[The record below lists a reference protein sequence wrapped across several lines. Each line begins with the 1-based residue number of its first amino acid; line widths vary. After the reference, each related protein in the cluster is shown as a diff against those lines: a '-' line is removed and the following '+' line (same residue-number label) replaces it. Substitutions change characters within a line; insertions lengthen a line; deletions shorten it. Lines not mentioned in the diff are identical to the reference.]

1 MQTPANHDR
10 LPAVPVSGR
19 RRFPLRYQVLVPML
33 ATLVVTLVVI
43 SLLTAGMAARN
54 AAARVDADVAR
65 IAKTLRATTFPLT
78 QPVLDNIAGLSGAE
92 LLLTNS
98 ANQVVA
104 STTRVDRSGWQPVP
118 PAAAERPGDL
128 DRIDLGGEWYFHRVS
143 QLARP
148 AQAGELYHLHVL
160 YPEAAWRRAR
170 REAVL
175 PPLLIGAVGAAFTAG
190 LSILLSRR
198 VTRPISRIAE
208 LMADLAAGRYVAA
221 TLPARNDE
229 LRDLTL
235 AANGLAAQLDELHG
249 AIRRGERLTLLG
261 QLSGGLAHQMR
272 NSAAGARL
280 AIQLHRRACSAS
292 DRETI
297 DVALRQL
304 ELVEEQ
310 LVSFL
315 ALGKPQQPRQVAC
328 DLALVVDEVRQLVAA
343 NARHRSVELAV
354 EVPAAGARATADADQ
369 IRQVLINLTLNA
381 LDAVERGG
389 RVRLVLAEFGDR
401 LRLAV
406 LDSGRGVRPEI
417 ADSLFEPFSTTKPEG
432 VGLGLAVAARIVAA
446 HGGQLRW
453 SRLDY
458 ETCFEFTLPL
468 GPAPS
473 ATGATSEPMGER
485 AVANHGALPDAAT
498 APRDSDN
505 PPAKHKE
512 PQHA

>member
-1 MQTPANHDR
+1 
-10 LPAVPVSGR
+10 VSGR

-43 SLLTAGMAARN
+43 SVLTAGMAARN

-65 IAKTLRATTFPLT
+65 IAKTLRTTTFPLT

-98 ANQVVA
+98 AHQVVA
-104 STTRVDRSGWQPVP
+104 STTRVAGSGWQPA
-118 PAAAERPGDL
+118 PAVLAERPGDL

-143 QLARP
+143 ELTRP
-148 AQAGELYHLHVL
+148 AQGGEWFHLHVL

-175 PPLLIGAVGAAFTAG
+175 PPLLIGAIGAAFTAG

-208 LMADLAAGRYVAA
+208 LMSDLAAGRYVAA
-221 TLPARNDE
+221 TVPTRNDE

-235 AANGLAAQLDELHG
+235 AANGLATQLDELHG

-343 NARHRSVELAV
+343 NARHRSVELTV
-354 EVPAAGARATADADQ
+354 EVPPTGAVTTADADQ

-389 RVRLVLAEFGDR
+389 RVRLVLAASADG

-406 LDSGRGVRPEI
+406 LDSGRGVRPEV
-417 ADSLFEPFSTTKPEG
+417 AESLFEPFTTTKPEG
-432 VGLGLAVAARIVAA
+432 VGLGLAVAVRIVAA

-453 SRLDY
+453 SRVDH

-468 GPAPS
+468 SPAP
-473 ATGATSEPMGER
+473 AATSAPSDLAGEP
-485 AVANHGALPDAAT
+485 AVAGRGACSPAAT
-498 APRDSDN
+498 SPRDSDN
-505 PPAKHKE
+505 PPIERKE